1 MRRFLNTLDKV
12 LDYTFKVGVTWRLGL
27 TLGILWLVLNF
38 ALSVLYSPPVKVIR
52 HDLPHVVTYNYYDD
66 SQEIYRTKCEYYT
79 NYKKK
84 GDYYHITLENGSV
97 IKVHKS
103 DIIKLDNE
111 NQEKISLGYLLTRGN
126 WNKVNDQHRQN
137 FELRLNIVIIL
148 LVLELVLIPFVVC
161 VATEVVADWLIQ
173 HINDKGDKHQ
183 PEFFREQK
191 KTVVAA
197 TVFFLRFA
205 IRFLELQR

>member
-1 MRRFLNTLDKV
+1 MRKFLSIFDKGLDCA
-12 LDYTFKVGVTWRLGL
+12 YKVGLTWRLGL
-27 TLGILWLVLNF
+27 MLFILWLVLNF

-66 SQEIYRTKCEYYT
+66 SQELRTKCEFYT

-111 NQEKISLGYLLTRGN
+111 N
-126 WNKVNDQHRQN
+126 
-137 FELRLNIVIIL
+137 
-148 LVLELVLIPFVVC
+148 
-161 VATEVVADWLIQ
+161 
-173 HINDKGDKHQ
+173 
-183 PEFFREQK
+183 
-191 KTVVAA
+191 
-197 TVFFLRFA
+197 
-205 IRFLELQR
+205 